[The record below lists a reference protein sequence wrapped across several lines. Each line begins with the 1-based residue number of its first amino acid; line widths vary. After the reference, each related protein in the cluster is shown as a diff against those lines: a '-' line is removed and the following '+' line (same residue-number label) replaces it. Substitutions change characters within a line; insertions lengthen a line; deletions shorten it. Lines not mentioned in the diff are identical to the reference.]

1 MMTDPIADMLSRIRN
16 AGRARHAET
25 TCPASKLKVA
35 IAKLLHQEGF
45 LGGVRVEARSGH
57 PLLVLGL
64 RYDSEGVPVI
74 DGIRRVST
82 PGRRVYVS
90 AGQVPKVR
98 SGLGVAVISTSKG
111 IVSDR
116 DARAQGIGGEYVC
129 EVW

>member
-1 MMTDPIADMLSRIRN
+1 MMTDPIADMLTRIRN
-16 AGRARHAET
+16 AGRARHTET
-25 TCPASKLKVA
+25 TCPSSKVKLA
-35 IAKLLHQEGF
+35 IAKVLQQEGF
-45 LGGVRVEARSGH
+45 LAGVRVEAREGH
-57 PLLVLGL
+57 PLLVVGL
-64 RYDSEGVPVI
+64 RYASDGRPLI

-90 AGQVPKVR
+90 SGEVPTVR

>member
-1 MMTDPIADMLSRIRN
+1 MMTDPIADMLTRIRN

-25 TCPASKLKVA
+25 TCPSSKTKLA
-35 IAKLLHQEGF
+35 IAQLLQQEGF
-45 LGGVRVEARSGH
+45 LARVRVEARGGH
-57 PLLVLGL
+57 PLLVLEL
-64 RYDSEGVPVI
+64 RYAQDGRPMI

-90 AGQVPKVR
+90 SAGVPRVR

-111 IVSDR
+111 ILSDR

>member
-1 MMTDPIADMLSRIRN
+1 MMTDPIADMLTRIRN
-16 AGRARHAET
+16 AGRARHTET
-25 TCPASKLKVA
+25 TCPSSKVKLA
-35 IAKLLHQEGF
+35 IARLLQQEGF
-45 LGGVRVEARSGH
+45 LAGVRVEAREGH
-57 PLLVLGL
+57 ARLVLGL
-64 RYDSEGVPVI
+64 RYDADGRPLI

-90 AGQVPKVR
+90 ASEVPTIR

-116 DARAQGIGGEYVC
+116 DARTQGIGGEYVC